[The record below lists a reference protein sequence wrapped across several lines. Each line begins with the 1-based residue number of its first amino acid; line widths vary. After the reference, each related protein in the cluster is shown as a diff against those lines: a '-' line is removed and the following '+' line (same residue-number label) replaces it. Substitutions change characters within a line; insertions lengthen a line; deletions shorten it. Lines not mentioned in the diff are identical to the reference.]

1 MRTYIHTHVDK
12 KRSDEDLAELDSKNK
27 ITKEIVSKTIYF
39 ISTMFTVVVGN
50 KQLYPKRRR
59 GYDPDESID
68 DGEEDDEYD
77 STSSS
82 DEHSR

>member
-1 MRTYIHTHVDK
+1 MYIHTHVDK

-27 ITKEIVSKTIYF
+27 ITKEIVRKTVYF
-39 ISTMFTVVVGN
+39 ISTMFTVVVVN

-59 GYDPDESID
+59 GYDPDDSID

-77 STSSS
+77 STS
-82 DEHSR
+82 DEDSR